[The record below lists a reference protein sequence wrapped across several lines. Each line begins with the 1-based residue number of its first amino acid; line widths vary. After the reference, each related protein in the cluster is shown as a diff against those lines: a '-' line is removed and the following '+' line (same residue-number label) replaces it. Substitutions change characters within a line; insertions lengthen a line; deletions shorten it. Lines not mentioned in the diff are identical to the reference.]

1 MANDLD
7 FGPGY
12 SFDLGK
18 EKDILSRL
26 GQELAEQ
33 GKVNITPLSQW
44 SFDDR
49 PSAMGLY
56 TRQQIPPDSRE
67 AKILE
72 KYGDIRP
79 LTLLANEE
87 ELLVSELARLNT
99 ILVMLE
105 SKEEYRKAAIVLKK
119 IKRIEK
125 RLNDD
130 T

>member
-1 MANDLD
+1 MDNINIDLLA
-7 FGPGY
+7 
-12 SFDLGK
+12 DLV
-18 EKDILSRL
+18 L
-26 GQELAEQ
+26 
-33 GKVNITPLSQW
+33 
-44 SFDDR
+44 
-49 PSAMGLY
+49 
-56 TRQQIPPDSRE
+56 

-72 KYGDIRP
+72 KYGDISP

-105 SKEEYRKAAIVLKK
+105 SKEEYRKASIILNK

>member
-1 MANDLD
+1 MDDIERLADLV
-7 FGPGY
+7 
-12 SFDLGK
+12 L
-18 EKDILSRL
+18 
-26 GQELAEQ
+26 
-33 GKVNITPLSQW
+33 
-44 SFDDR
+44 
-49 PSAMGLY
+49 
-56 TRQQIPPDSRE
+56 

-72 KYGDIRP
+72 KYGDISP

-87 ELLVSELARLNT
+87 ELLVSELARLDT

-105 SKEEYRKAAIVLKK
+105 SKEEYRKAAIILNK

>member
-1 MANDLD
+1 MDNINI
-7 FGPGY
+7 
-12 SFDLGK
+12 
-18 EKDILSRL
+18 DILADL
-26 GQELAEQ
+26 VL
-33 GKVNITPLSQW
+33 
-44 SFDDR
+44 
-49 PSAMGLY
+49 
-56 TRQQIPPDSRE
+56 

-72 KYGDIRP
+72 KYGDISP

-105 SKEEYRKAAIVLKK
+105 SKEEYRKAAIILNK

-125 RLNDD
+125 KLNDD

>member
-1 MANDLD
+1 MDNININLLADL
-7 FGPGY
+7 
-12 SFDLGK
+12 
-18 EKDILSRL
+18 
-26 GQELAEQ
+26 
-33 GKVNITPLSQW
+33 V
-44 SFDDR
+44 
-49 PSAMGLY
+49 M
-56 TRQQIPPDSRE
+56 

-72 KYGDIRP
+72 KYGDISP
-79 LTLLANEE
+79 LTLLADEE
-87 ELLVSELARLNT
+87 ELLISELARLNT

>member
-1 MANDLD
+1 MDNINIDLLA
-7 FGPGY
+7 
-12 SFDLGK
+12 DL
-18 EKDILSRL
+18 
-26 GQELAEQ
+26 
-33 GKVNITPLSQW
+33 V
-44 SFDDR
+44 
-49 PSAMGLY
+49 M
-56 TRQQIPPDSRE
+56 

-72 KYGDIRP
+72 KYGDISP

-87 ELLVSELARLNT
+87 ELLVSELARQNT

-105 SKEEYRKAAIVLKK
+105 SKEEYRKAAIILNK

>member
-1 MANDLD
+1 MDNININLLADLV
-7 FGPGY
+7 
-12 SFDLGK
+12 L
-18 EKDILSRL
+18 
-26 GQELAEQ
+26 
-33 GKVNITPLSQW
+33 
-44 SFDDR
+44 
-49 PSAMGLY
+49 
-56 TRQQIPPDSRE
+56 

-72 KYGDIRP
+72 KYGDISP

-87 ELLVSELARLNT
+87 ELLISELARLNT

-105 SKEEYRKAAIVLKK
+105 SKEEYRKAAIILNK

>member
-1 MANDLD
+1 MDDIERLADLV
-7 FGPGY
+7 
-12 SFDLGK
+12 L
-18 EKDILSRL
+18 
-26 GQELAEQ
+26 
-33 GKVNITPLSQW
+33 
-44 SFDDR
+44 
-49 PSAMGLY
+49 
-56 TRQQIPPDSRE
+56 

-72 KYGDIRP
+72 KYGDISP

-105 SKEEYRKAAIVLKK
+105 SKEEYRKAAIILNK

-125 RLNDD
+125 KLNDD